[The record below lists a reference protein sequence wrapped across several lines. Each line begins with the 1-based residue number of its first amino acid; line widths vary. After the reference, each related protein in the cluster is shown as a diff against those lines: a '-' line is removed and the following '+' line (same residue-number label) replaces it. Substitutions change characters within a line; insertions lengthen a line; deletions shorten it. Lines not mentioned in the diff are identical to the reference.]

1 MRQHCPVAQMS
12 SGNWLE
18 VNTAYE
24 GLRAWWFDSSSG
36 IWKAIVRMSLI
47 QEMKHVDDPVYF
59 LLLL

>member
-1 MRQHCPVAQMS
+1 MAQMS